1 MLFTTSDKYTV
12 RGFFIFGPLT
22 MQNKKH
28 LVIAIDGP
36 SGTGKST
43 TAKLIAKNL
52 GLTYLDTG
60 AMYRAIT
67 FAALSAKITPDNK
80 EDLDQLL
87 QSTTIDFDSDNKVWV
102 NGICREVEIRGAEV
116 SKVVSIYSAIP
127 AVREALT
134 QQQRQ
139 IGQKQNCILD
149 GRDIG
154 TVVFPHADYKFFLV
168 TDIQVR
174 ARRRFLECQEKGIP
188 MTLEE
193 IEKNL
198 SERDRLDSS
207 RETAPLK
214 KAPDAI
220 EIDTTQLSIQEQVKK
235 IQDYVGVVA

>member
-1 MLFTTSDKYTV
+1 MFPRTTTV
-12 RGFFIFGPLT
+12 RGFFIFGRLT

-80 EDLDQLL
+80 GALDQLL
-87 QSTTIDFDSDNKVWV
+87 QSTTIDFDSENQVWV
-102 NGICREVEIRGAEV
+102 NGICREEEIRGAEV